1 MKKEKKRLEKLQKK
15 KRKLKEK
22 ETKEKQ
28 KEESDEAEEG
38 GTLKVETMFVGWKLP
53 NKEGGPTI
61 SLHELCTEVLPNRV
75 LERLMLYFTQTNK

>member
-28 KEESDEAEEG
+28 KEESDEAEAGE
-38 GTLKVETMFVGWKLP
+38 TVKVETVFVGWKLP
-53 NKEGGPTI
+53 QQEGATPI

-75 LERLMLYFTQTNK
+75 LERLMSFFTQTNK